1 MVFFADVMSSN
12 FLVAAGLPCLA
23 FSHNHSPGEVPEK
36 HPTVVAAESLRE
48 RLAERCL
55 DPKDEIRSRAVELIM
70 DAALKSAPCL
80 VWRDGREAHK
90 KQSWPKRDC
99 IARCNRLL
107 VY

>member
-1 MVFFADVMSSN
+1 MLHSHTSS
-12 FLVAAGLPCLA
+12 P
-23 FSHNHSPGEVPEK
+23 NHLPGEVPEK

-80 VWRDGREAHK
+80 VWGG
-90 KQSWPKRDC
+90 W
-99 IARCNRLL
+99 ARGTQETGLAEERLHRS
-107 VY
+107 V